1 MNSETFDR
9 FEFDRDSE
17 AQETTII
24 GDATMNDE
32 IFDEIEAD
40 EDEETAATVDSD
52 ILYIPL
58 GQPKSLK
65 EITLAFTV
73 PDNIKPVTVK
83 GLTLAWT
90 KAALHE
96 LSTIQ
101 NATSKGDL
109 PSKNLPY
116 SSLLGLLEVGL
127 DSAAR
132 IQSNVGLSKFSLN
145 SKTVKSP
152 EAFAYLNCEE
162 IEDIQK
168 SLRPILNEWITNFLW
183 PFAKKVGG
191 LSEVIDRLQD
201 LHDRKEL
208 LKITPSESQVLP
220 WKWSEATG
228 TTQATKIYDYRVLVD
243 YAARAI
249 AGKEIFQGLGTMKRV
264 ISTSGS
270 LITGMA
276 ELITDPIALPKHTGK
291 FSLVVSLEVVTYP
304 SLHQPLLKI
313 DVSKRRW
320 LSELKSASYNSPN
333 ISGFVLSQ
341 DYSDRAFRY
350 TVLSDSEE
358 PEKNQPDKKKNW
370 FWAIDKDFEALRGK
384 LKLPMKTPDG
394 QNIDGSQIVLGK
406 ASTDSCQVMLTYRNG
421 LQDAKH
427 GIEAG
432 VPEIDK
438 LEAFEKVAEIL
449 QPIGFKPFDNY
460 SEVKIKGESHKKD
473 DTASR
478 MINLPTLLGAALE
491 ILEKGDCSDFTPKY
505 LEIFKESS
513 KDDPLNSVLTKH
525 VDITLENIL
534 WGRKALKFNSK
545 SLNQT
550 DELKAL
556 IQANQEAMR
565 RLYPNDQLLLVV
577 FYEEQFQIE
586 LKLLQAIIRLLWGGA
601 IELMSVRLPANTH
614 GPKESL
620 PGANLKAKERSR
632 QRIEAWESIVKQLA
646 LRKQRTFC
654 LVMAREWYPDNK
666 HDDRVNKPSSRQA
679 LATIA
684 GSCVQFLLPIET
696 TKEKQLL
703 NLSDFSHRVQ
713 AALKDLL
720 SAHSGRIDDVKE
732 KVDKWLKDT
741 PVAARPK
748 EIIGITIVRKQK
760 GRVRGSIENTF
771 LPVAMRLKV
780 ETGECEL
787 CCAYEKGNNLQ
798 ISSWSKFSDA
808 IAFISQISPVKL
820 ADKKDRRQTRF
831 MDFVKQIIS
840 NSVDEGNQPL
850 VMIDSSN
857 SAQLWPWLADVRMN
871 ANEIN
876 LGQQHERMQDEW
888 KGARLIRIRQDLAPG
903 ILDKKVRHLTETSLE
918 DTRTKEELTS
928 TKEIPSASSAMK
940 LFRLVTS
947 NQKSEISQTGCVAYL
962 SVGRKTLHQES
973 RGQSCYRP
981 TESHIAVKNIAEQV
995 VIFAFSLL
1003 AQSGLHQMASLLMHY
1018 YIAKI
1023 AEGFNNKVLNKA
1035 RLEVHKIETRPP
1047 FTGQLPT
1054 PNPLEIVVT
1063 LRQEKDDCDRLA
1075 ALVESLRYSF
1085 GHYRDWSSLPA
1096 PLFFERVVR
1105 DYISEFA
1112 IEDEERS
1119 AEPDWEE

>member
-1 MNSETFDR
+1 MNDEIFDKI
-9 FEFDRDSE
+9 EFDDDGE
-17 AQETTII
+17 AKETTII

-32 IFDEIEAD
+32 IFDEIESD
-40 EDEETAATVDSD
+40 DDEETEATVFSD
-52 ILYIPL
+52 TLYIPL
-58 GQPKSLK
+58 GKPKSLK
-65 EITLAFTV
+65 EIPLAFTV
-73 PDNIKPVTVK
+73 PDNIEPVTVK
-83 GLTLAWT
+83 GLTLGWT

-96 LSTIQ
+96 LSIIQ
-101 NATSKGDL
+101 KAACKGDSA
-109 PSKNLPY
+109 SKNLPY

-132 IQSNVGLSKFSLN
+132 ILSNVGLSLFSLN
-145 SKTVKSP
+145 SKSVKEP
-152 EAFAYLNCEE
+152 EPFAYLNSESTQ
-162 IEDIQK
+162 DIQK
-168 SLRPILNEWITNFLW
+168 ALRPIINEWITNFLK
-183 PFAKKVGG
+183 PFSEKEEG
-191 LSEVIDRLQD
+191 LLEVIDRLED

-208 LKITPSESQVLP
+208 LTITPSESQVLP
-220 WKWSEATG
+220 WKWNPNTG
-228 TTQATKIYDYRVLVD
+228 TTKHSNNYDYRVLVD
-243 YAARAI
+243 YATRAI

-264 ISTSGS
+264 ISSGGR
-270 LITGMA
+270 LTTGTA
-276 ELITDPIALPKHTGK
+276 ELITDPITVSENAGK
-291 FSLVVSLEVVTYP
+291 FSLVVRLEVVTYP

-320 LSELKSASYNSPN
+320 LSELKPASYNSAN
-333 ISGFVLSQ
+333 ISGFVFSV

-350 TVLSDSEE
+350 TVLSDSEK
-358 PEKNQPDKKKNW
+358 PEKNQPNKKKNW

-384 LKLPMKTPDG
+384 LKLPLKTPNG
-394 QNIDGSQIVLGK
+394 QNIDGSQIALGQ
-406 ASTDSCQVMLTYRNG
+406 ASTERCQVMLTYRNG
-421 LQDAKH
+421 LQEGKH

-438 LEAFEKVAEIL
+438 LEAFEKIAEIFK
-449 QPIGFKPFDNY
+449 PIGFKPFDNY
-460 SEVKIKGESHKKD
+460 LEVKFKRGESHKLD
-473 DTASR
+473 NTGSR

-491 ILEKGDCSDFTPKY
+491 VLEKDDNSALTKKKY
-505 LEIFKESS
+505 LESFE
-513 KDDPLNSVLTKH
+513 DDELNNLLTKH
-525 VDITLENIL
+525 IDINLDNISK
-534 WGRKALKFNSK
+534 GRKALQLVCQLK
-545 SLNQT
+545 
-550 DELKAL
+550 ELKAM
-556 IQANQEAMR
+556 IQENQEAMR
-565 RLYPNDQLLLVV
+565 RLYPNENLLLVV
-577 FYEEQFQIE
+577 FYQEQLHTE
-586 LKLLQAIIRLLWGGA
+586 VKLLQAMIRVLWGDA
-601 IELMSVRLPANTH
+601 IEVIANSLPPNTH
-614 GPKESL
+614 ESRESL

-632 QRIEAWESIVKQLA
+632 HRIEAWESIVKQLA

-654 LVMAREWYPDNK
+654 LVMAREWYPDKK
-666 HDDRVNKPSSRQA
+666 HDDSVNKPSSRQA
-679 LATIA
+679 LAKIA

-703 NLSDFSHRVQ
+703 KLDDFFHRVQ

-720 SAHSGRIDDVKE
+720 YAHSGRIDDVKE

-760 GRVRGSIENTF
+760 GRARGFIDNTF

-798 ISSWSKFSDA
+798 ISPWSKFSDA

-820 ADKKDRRQTRF
+820 ADKQEARQIRF
-831 MDFVKQIIS
+831 MKFAKQIIS

-857 SAQLWPWLADVRMN
+857 CAQLWPWLADVRMN
-871 ANEIN
+871 ANQIN
-876 LGQQHERMQDEW
+876 LGQQYEQMQDEW
-888 KGARLIRIRQDLAPG
+888 KGARIIRIRQDIAPG
-903 ILDKKVRHLTETSLE
+903 IIDKKVRHLTDTSLE

-928 TKEIPSASSAMK
+928 TWEIPSASSAMK

-947 NQKSEISQTGCVAYL
+947 NQKSEISETGCVAYL
-962 SVGRKTLHQES
+962 SVGRKTLHHES
-973 RGQSCYRP
+973 RGQSCYHP
-981 TESHIAVKNIAEQV
+981 TESPLAVKNIAEEV
-995 VIFAFSLL
+995 VIFAFSFL
-1003 AQSGLHQMASLLMHY
+1003 AQSGLYQMASLLVRY
-1018 YIAKI
+1018 FLAKV
-1023 AEGFNNKVLNKA
+1023 ADGFNNKVLNKA
-1035 RLEVHKIETRPP
+1035 GLEVYKIETRPP

-1085 GHYRDWSSLPA
+1085 GHYSDWSSLPA

-1112 IEDEERS
+1112 IEDEQME
-1119 AEPDWEE
+1119 AEPELEE